1 MSFLAPGKGS
11 KGLGWLIAPPGS
23 PKFMTDH
30 ANQVTGQQTEEEK
43 RKKAAA
49 QAAMLAS
56 SSAASTTTADPNA
69 GKAMLGA

>member
-1 MSFLAPGKGS
+1 MSFLLPGKGS
-11 KGLGWLIAPPGS
+11 KGLGMLIAPPGS

-30 ANQVTGQQTEEEK
+30 ANQITNQETDEEK

-49 QAAMLAS
+49 QQAMLAS
-56 SSAASTTTADPNA
+56 SSTTATTTEPA